1 MAIVIPRNGDLE
13 IKAAPITQ
21 AQKDALWAAFV
32 TNWID
37 KNPDKF
43 ASMLADPKPAHT

>member
-1 MAIVIPRNGDLE
+1 MPIVISRTGESDL
-13 IKAAPITQ
+13 KAVQVPQ
-21 AQKDALWAAFV
+21 EMRDALWAAFV

-43 ASMLADPKPAHT
+43 ASMLADPKPVHT